1 MSRTLLDLAREW
13 LRAFNARDLDA
24 LLALYAEDAVH
35 VSPKLRA
42 RRPET
47 EGRVA
52 GRAALRAWWA
62 DSFARLPGLRYD
74 VATLTADAERVWFE
88 YRRVL
93 PGEPDMM
100 VAEVLVVRDGS
111 IVESRV
117 YHG

>member
-1 MSRTLLDLAREW
+1 MSEALRDLAREW

-24 LLALYAEDAVH
+24 LLALYAENAVH
-35 VSPKLRA
+35 LSPKLRE
-42 RRPET
+42 RQPET
-47 EGRVA
+47 GGKVIGRP
-52 GRAALRAWWA
+52 ALRAWWA

-74 VATLTADAERVWFE
+74 VVSLTADKERVWFE

-93 PGEPDMM
+93 PGQPDLM
-100 VAEVLVVRDGS
+100 VAELLIVRGEK